1 MVTIHL
7 LLLSIY
13 PTLLFTTAGGYANC
27 APASPLRFEY
37 ATPLELAKF
46 LVGDGVNVDESS
58 VLFEGY
64 IDNETSTQ
72 VAKYFG
78 GTTIFDN
85 NEDMNEGV
93 VLTTGNVNAPLCQS
107 QQAKTEPNPNPNN
120 ILSKF
125 DSFAWPKQNNINPD
139 LVAMCKSYY
148 TVKQMATQNCDKY
161 QDQSQLS
168 FTFTIT
174 ENTTLGI
181 VRLSQILSSPLPPPC
196 SVDLFS
202 DILFC
207 LNLNCR
213 LPLLIPCLSVQFFC
227 FFSKIINLLVVNTT
241 EVRVCKRG
249 MARLRF

>member
-1 MVTIHL
+1 MVLLFEDKRSRTVVFSFSIFSYFIPVLLAGNDEKMVTIHL

-13 PTLLFTTAGGYANC
+13 LTLLFTMVGGYANC

-78 GTTIFDN
+78 GATIFDS

-93 VLTTGNVNAPLCQS
+93 VLTTGNVNTPLCQS
-107 QQAKTEPNPNPNN
+107 QQAQTQPNPNPNN
-120 ILSKF
+120 IQSKF
-125 DSFAWPKQNNINPD
+125 DSFEWPKLNNINPD

-148 TVKQMATQNCDKY
+148 TGKNLPTGNCDKY

-181 VRLSQILSSPLPPPC
+181 VRFSQILCP
-196 SVDLFS
+196 
-202 DILFC
+202 
-207 LNLNCR
+207 
-213 LPLLIPCLSVQFFC
+213 
-227 FFSKIINLLVVNTT
+227 T
-241 EVRVCKRG
+241 
-249 MARLRF
+249 